1 MSFSSSVKVT
11 TTPDNAPVVLLVDD
25 EEEILRA
32 LTMLLTPLNARILT
46 AESAESGL
54 QLLETAIPV
63 VVISDMRMAGMDGAD
78 FLGEVARRMPDTTRL
93 LITGQV
99 DTDTT
104 LKAINTGQV
113 HRFIPKPWN
122 DAELKKLVADAV
134 KGHMLELRNQKLQGQ
149 LKQRNDELAELNA
162 TLEKRVSDRT
172 EELRL
177 HARLI
182 EHAFSDLQKS
192 YGHVLRLATSLA
204 VLRDPKGSTTAGLR
218 AEMAASLAEAAG
230 LGEQDIRSVRDAAML
245 ADLGTIGL
253 PDELL
258 TKPFTDF
265 DGEDLRL
272 FSQSPVL
279 AEAALMGVPGMQQA
293 AVMLRHQF
301 ERFDGSG
308 YPDNLTSEN
317 IPVGSRIISLVRD
330 YTDFI
335 RGRFNGV
342 EMTPAAARAELL
354 NQASRYDARLLAV
367 FCEQCGAFVTAPLVA
382 DEKRLNAADLEP
394 GMVLADDLF
403 SERGMIL
410 LTKGHTLTDELI
422 GKLRSLQS
430 CTGRELDIRV
440 RRDQSE
446 LESTGA

>member
-1 MSFSSSVKVT
+1 
-11 TTPDNAPVVLLVDD
+11 
-25 EEEILRA
+25 
-32 LTMLLTPLNARILT
+32 
-46 AESAESGL
+46 
-54 QLLETAIPV
+54 
-63 VVISDMRMAGMDGAD
+63 
-78 FLGEVARRMPDTTRL
+78 
-93 LITGQV
+93 
-99 DTDTT
+99 
-104 LKAINTGQV
+104 
-113 HRFIPKPWN
+113 
-122 DAELKKLVADAV
+122 
-134 KGHMLELRNQKLQGQ
+134 
-149 LKQRNDELAELNA
+149 
-162 TLEKRVSDRT
+162 
-172 EELRL
+172 
-177 HARLI
+177 
-182 EHAFSDLQKS
+182 
-192 YGHVLRLATSLA
+192 
-204 VLRDPKGSTTAGLR
+204 
-218 AEMAASLAEAAG
+218 
-230 LGEQDIRSVRDAAML
+230 
-245 ADLGTIGL
+245 
-253 PDELL
+253 
-258 TKPFTDF
+258 
-265 DGEDLRL
+265 
-272 FSQSPVL
+272 
-279 AEAALMGVPGMQQA
+279 MGVPGMQQA